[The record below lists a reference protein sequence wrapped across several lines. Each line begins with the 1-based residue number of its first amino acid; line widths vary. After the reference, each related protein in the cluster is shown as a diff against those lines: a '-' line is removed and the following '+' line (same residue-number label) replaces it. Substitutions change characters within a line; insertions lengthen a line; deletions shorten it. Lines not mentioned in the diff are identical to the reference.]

1 MTKIAKSVF
10 GNMPD
15 GREVYVFTFEDGK
28 RKMEVLSL
36 GGIIHSLV
44 VPDKDGNPVDVLLG
58 YDTVAEYLENGG
70 YLCALIGRF
79 GNRID
84 KGRLTIDGNTYQ
96 LYINDR
102 SNHLHGGKE
111 GFDKKLW
118 NAKIDG
124 EKLVLS
130 LFRPTA
136 RKIIPEIST

>member
-118 NAKIDG
+118 NAKID
-124 EKLVLS
+124 LS
-130 LFRPTA
+130 L
-136 RKIIPEIST
+136 IHI